1 MNTKK
6 AIGLGALVIGAA
18 CCGAWGAAS
27 AWQPEGEHPGKRY
40 IEELTARASDPNAMA
55 RYMQLMEKGP
65 GHEFLAL
72 MEGSFEA
79 TNRMWMDPAG
89 EPMVSQG
96 KAEHRMIMDGRYLKM
111 TYEGDMMGM
120 PFTGEGV
127 FAYDNNRRAFRG
139 TWIDSM
145 SVGIAVSQGNMSRDG
160 TSLNMVVEMDEPIT
174 GEMAKS
180 FLQKW
185 KLVDNDTIVLEMWE
199 ILYGDPFKVMEIEYT
214 RKSK

>member
-1 MNTKK
+1 MK
-6 AIGLGALVIGAA
+6 AKRAVGVCALVLGVAA
-18 CCGAWGAAS
+18 CGAWGAAG

-40 IEELTARASDPNAMA
+40 VEELTARASDPNAMA
-55 RYMQLMEKGP
+55 NYMKAIEKGAA
-65 GHEFLAL
+65 HEFLAL
-72 MEGSFEA
+72 MEGTFEA
-79 TNRMWMDPAG
+79 TNRVWMDPAG
-89 EPMVSQG
+89 EPIVSKA

-145 SVGIAVSQGNMSRDG
+145 STGIAVSQGNMSRDG
-160 TSLNMVVEMDEPIT
+160 ASLNMVVEMDEAIT

-185 KLVDNDTIVLEMWE
+185 KLADDGTIVLEMWE
-199 ILYGDPFKVMEIEYT
+199 ILYGEPFKVMEITYE
-214 RKSK
+214 RAEG